1 MVLAS
6 FESPANLP
14 LARELWNEDAADVLW
29 KLDIPTLILI
39 GRKDLQVDA
48 TLDGGALERAA
59 AGKDNITIE
68 YPANANHVFKEETRP
83 TSEVLA
89 APGNGYNEDGTHL
102 DPESLAMILDWLYEV
117 LSITRELP
125 IERNIEK

>member
-59 AGKDNITIE
+59 RGRTTSPLSTRRTPTTSSKRR
-68 YPANANHVFKEETRP
+68 PAPLPRCWPHRQWLQRRWD
-83 TSEVLA
+83 SSR
-89 APGNGYNEDGTHL
+89 
-102 DPESLAMILDWLYEV
+102 PESLAMILDWLYEV

>member
-14 LARELWNEDAADVLW
+14 LARETLNEDAADVLW

-48 TLDGGALERAA
+48 TLDGGALERLPLRE
-59 AGKDNITIE
+59 GQHTMSTRRKRQ
-68 YPANANHVFKEETRP
+68 PRLKEETAPLRGAGRTRQCTFERAADPTWRP
-83 TSEVLA
+83 LGVL
-89 APGNGYNEDGTHL
+89 G
-102 DPESLAMILDWLYEV
+102 V
-117 LSITRELP
+117 R
-125 IERNIEK
+125 